1 MKYIYSGPP
10 SGVSLNDG
18 DTVREVMLW
27 PGQEVEFAPDNEYA
41 LALVAEGHLQEVKA
55 QNARPP
61 LKISRQ
67 PEVHSE
73 QSEP

>member
-10 SGVSLNDG
+10 SGVSLNEG

-41 LALVAEGHLQEVKA
+41 MALVAEGHLQEVKPAKRQATVKDNPSTGGA
-55 QNARPP
+55 Q
-61 LKISRQ
+61 
-67 PEVHSE
+67 
-73 QSEP
+73 

>member
-10 SGVSLNDG
+10 SGVSLNEG

-41 LALVAEGHLQEVKA
+41 LSLVAEGHLQEVKPAKRQTTAKEGGA
-55 QNARPP
+55 Q
-61 LKISRQ
+61 
-67 PEVHSE
+67 
-73 QSEP
+73 

>member
-18 DTVREVMLW
+18 DTVREVLLW

-41 LALVAEGHLQEVKA
+41 LTLIAEGHLHEVKVR
-55 QNARPP
+55 AR
-61 LKISRQ
+61 KN
-67 PEVHSE
+67 EVRDTPGTTGASV
-73 QSEP
+73 

>member
-10 SGVSLNDG
+10 SGVSLNEG

-41 LALVAEGHLQEVKA
+41 LSLVAEGHLQEVKPA
-55 QNARPP
+55 
-61 LKISRQ
+61 KRQ
-67 PEVHSE
+67 TTAKEGGT
-73 QSEP
+73 Q

>member
-41 LALVAEGHLQEVKA
+41 MALVAEGHLQEVKA
-55 QNARPP
+55 PKRQATT
-61 LKISRQ
+61 KGISSTGGTQ
-67 PEVHSE
+67 
-73 QSEP
+73 

>member
-10 SGVSLNDG
+10 SGVSLNEG

-41 LALVAEGHLQEVKA
+41 LSLVAEGYLHEVKPAKRQTTAKEGGA
-55 QNARPP
+55 Q
-61 LKISRQ
+61 
-67 PEVHSE
+67 
-73 QSEP
+73 

>member
-10 SGVSLNDG
+10 SGVSLNEG

-41 LALVAEGHLQEVKA
+41 LSLVAEGHLQEVK
-55 QNARPP
+55 P
-61 LKISRQ
+61 LKRQ
-67 PEVHSE
+67 VTTKDNPSTGGA
-73 QSEP
+73 Q